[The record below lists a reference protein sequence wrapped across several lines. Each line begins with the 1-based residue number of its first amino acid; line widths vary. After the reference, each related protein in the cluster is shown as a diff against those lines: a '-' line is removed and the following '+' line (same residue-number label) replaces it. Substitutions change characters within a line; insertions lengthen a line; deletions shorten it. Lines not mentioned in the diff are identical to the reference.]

1 MLDIEGVG
9 SITFNLA
16 AIIISITCVFYIL
29 IMNNRPRFRGRLFVA
44 LCLIVALDALTGI
57 LGELIGAT
65 DFSYVIK
72 LYVIHVLQFLYF
84 STHFAIAPM
93 FALYIILVCNVQ
105 FRFSKR
111 ARRITGTPFVLME
124 LMVLIIPVY
133 NIVYTI
139 DENLYFHR
147 GPGVYV
153 AYIVSG
159 TYIVFS
165 IVALFFYWNAL
176 TNVKRIA
183 IMYFAVLVCF
193 GTLLQMIVMEI
204 RSELMAEAIGFM
216 GLMMM
221 LENDDDRTDVSTRAY
236 NRNAFIMDTTTYLK
250 YKRNFYAICIRLR
263 NAEAYRKIA
272 GYEEFEK
279 LLATLVAF
287 LKSLDNKNDV
297 YRLGVDTF
305 LLLCPDT
312 GKELADYYAER
323 IHDRFQQEWSYKDA
337 SVTLKAL
344 ILEASAPDQFS
355 NVEYLMLL
363 SDSEVDI
370 EADHVLVGHDLDFLL
385 RKADVEKAVK
395 RGIEKDGFK
404 VYFEPIYIKGELTI
418 CAAESYLTLSDI
430 NLGEIKPEEFL
441 PIAEQTGMIDQLGNF
456 LLEQVLYFLGG
467 AIVDEMGVEFVSINV
482 TSALLLKSDF
492 VEKLLGLVEKYG
504 VSPSKIVFDVTES
517 VASSDQSI
525 LNPVMEKLSSHGI
538 RFFMDEYGTGFFNMQ
553 SKAAEVFEGVKIN
566 TSLIETAIT
575 TPQSRIIIENRL
587 RMIGQMGKKI
597 VIVGVKNQDAFEQVA
612 NIKFDYIQ
620 GEYFSVPVSRNELI
634 AILKATEMAKME
646 ERRAKAAN
654 EAKSNFLANMSHEI
668 RTPINAVLGMNEV
681 ILREC
686 KDEKILEYA
695 QNIEGAGRTLLSLIN
710 DILDFSKIEAGSMEI
725 NEAEYDFSSVLNDV
739 YNMISIKA
747 QQKVLDLV
755 FDVDKEL
762 PDTMYGDE
770 MRLRQIIVN
779 ILNNAI
785 KYTQEGCV
793 TLVATGTRNFDDTI
807 TIKISVTDTGMGI
820 KEDDLANLFE
830 KFKRLDVDK
839 NKTVEGSGLGL
850 AITSS
855 LLDLMGG
862 SISVESEYG
871 KGSTFTILLPQKIV
885 GDTKIGDFKS
895 RITSSSKGRKNYKE
909 KLTAPEAE
917 ILVVDDTPM
926 NHVVIRELLKPTK
939 IVIESARSGME
950 CLEKQHA
957 KKYDLI
963 FLDYRMPGMDGT
975 ETFKAIK
982 ADEESPNKNTP
993 IIVLTANAISG
1004 ARDSFLKMGFDD
1016 YLSKPIESD
1025 KLEAA
1030 LIRFLPDDKVTLSAE
1045 CDEAPENESD
1055 DAGNL
1060 VACEG
1065 KSDIGISEFSEKDM
1079 EKVPTA
1085 EPWMEKLE
1093 GIDVAEGLKNCG
1105 SADSYLNILKVYYES
1120 IESSQNNIETTY
1132 AEGNWKDYT
1141 SYVHSLKSTSRT
1153 IGAMKLS
1160 KLSAKLEEA
1169 GNNGDIETI
1178 NNYHNELLNLYSIV
1192 KYSLDSVPEI
1202 AGEEE
1207 TTDDKK
1213 EISKAQLLDA
1223 YNSILEVSNILDYD
1237 TLQFILESVKEY
1249 KLPPKDAKIVAKI
1262 SDFAYK
1268 LKWDEIIQTV
1278 NERLTGQE

>member
-29 IMNNRPRFRGRLFVA
+29 IMNNRLRLRGRLFVA

-57 LGELIGAT
+57 MGELIGAT

-72 LYVIHVLQFLYF
+72 LYTIHVLQFLYF
-84 STHFAIAPM
+84 STHFAIAPL

-105 FRFSKR
+105 FRFSTR
-111 ARRITGTPFVLME
+111 ARCLTGAPFVLME
-124 LMVLIIPVY
+124 LMVLVIPFY
-133 NIVYTI
+133 NIVYVI

-147 GPGVYV
+147 GPGVYI

-159 TYIVFS
+159 FYIIFA
-165 IVALFFYWNAL
+165 IVALFLYWNAL

-183 IMYFAVLVCF
+183 IIYFAVLVCF
-193 GTLLQMIVMEI
+193 GTVLQMVVIEI

-236 NRNAFIMDTTTYLK
+236 NRNAFMMDTTTYLK

-263 NAEAYRKIA
+263 NADAYRKIA

-279 LLATLVAF
+279 LLETVVTF
-287 LKSLDNKNDV
+287 LNSLDNKNDV
-297 YRLGVDTF
+297 YRMGVDTF
-305 LLLCPDT
+305 ILLCPDA
-312 GKELADYYAER
+312 GKELADYYSSKIHER
-323 IHDRFQQEWSYKDA
+323 FMQEWTYKETDIM
-337 SVTLKAL
+337 LKAL

-355 NVEYLMLL
+355 SVEYLLLL
-363 SDSEVDI
+363 SDSPIDMDS
-370 EADHVLVGHDLDFLL
+370 DHVLSSHELDFLL

-395 RGIEKDGFK
+395 RGIEKDLFK

-418 CAAESYLTLSDI
+418 CAAEAYLSLRDI
-430 NLGEIKPEEFL
+430 DLGEIKPQEFL
-441 PIAEQTGMIDQLGNF
+441 PIAEQTGMIDQLGYF
-456 LLEQVLYFLGG
+456 MIEQVMYFLGG

-482 TSALLLKSDF
+482 SSVQLLRSDF
-492 VEKLLGLVEKYG
+492 IEKIQALMEKYG
-504 VSPSKIVFDVTES
+504 VSPSRIVFDIAES
-517 VASSDQSI
+517 AADSDQNI
-525 LNPVMEKLSSHGI
+525 LNSVMKKLNAQGF

-553 SKAAEVFEGVKIN
+553 SKASSVFEGVKIDA
-566 TSLIETAIT
+566 SLIQSAAR

-597 VIVGVKNQDAFEQVA
+597 VIVGVKNQEALDLIAS
-612 NIKFDYIQ
+612 IKFDYIQ
-620 GEYFSVPVSRNELI
+620 GEYFSVPVSKNELV

-747 QQKVLDLV
+747 QQKVLELT
-755 FDVDKEL
+755 FDIDGEL

-785 KYTQEGCV
+785 KYTQEGAV
-793 TLVATGTRNFDDTI
+793 TLTATGSRNFDDTI
-807 TIKISVTDTGMGI
+807 TLKISITDTGMGI

-885 GDTKIGDFKS
+885 GDTKIGDFRS
-895 RITSSSKGRKNYKE
+895 RITSTVKDRKNYKE
-909 KLTAPEAE
+909 KLTAPDAE

-926 NHVVIRELLKPTK
+926 NHVVIRELLKPTMIK
-939 IVIESARSGME
+939 IESARSGME

-975 ETFKAIK
+975 ETFRAIK
-982 ADEESPNKNTP
+982 DDKETPNKDTP
-993 IIVLTANAISG
+993 ILVLTANAISG
-1004 ARDSFLKMGFDD
+1004 ARDNFLKIGFDD

-1030 LIRFLPDDKVTLSAE
+1030 LIRFLPKDKVILTAE
-1045 CDEAPENESD
+1045 NDEST
-1055 DAGNL
+1055 GN
-1060 VACEG
+1060 VFTSEG
-1065 KSDIGISEFSEKDM
+1065 NADKGVSEFSADDM
-1079 EKVPTA
+1079 DKVPTA
-1085 EPWMEKLE
+1085 EPWMDKLE

-1105 SADSYLNILKVYYES
+1105 SADSYLSILKVYYES
-1120 IESSQNNIETTY
+1120 IDSSRSNIETTY
-1132 AEGNWKDYT
+1132 AEENWKDYT
-1141 SYVHSLKSTSRT
+1141 SFVHSLKSTSRT

-1169 GNNGDIETI
+1169 GNKLDIETI

-1202 AGEEE
+1202 VGEEE
-1207 TTDDKK
+1207 EPSDNKK
-1213 EISKAQLLDA
+1213 EISKAQMLDA

-1237 TLQFILESVKEY
+1237 TLQFILSSVKEY
-1249 KLPPKDAKIVAKI
+1249 KLKPEDAKVIAEI
-1262 SDFAYK
+1262 SNLAYK

-1278 NERLTGQE
+1278 NNRLNDQE